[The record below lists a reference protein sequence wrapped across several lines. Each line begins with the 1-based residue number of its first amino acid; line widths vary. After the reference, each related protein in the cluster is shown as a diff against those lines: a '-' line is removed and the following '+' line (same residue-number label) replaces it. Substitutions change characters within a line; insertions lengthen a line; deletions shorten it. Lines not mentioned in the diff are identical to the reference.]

1 MLSALED
8 DMINI
13 LYALN
18 GTFHK
23 GGTEA
28 VVLSYYNNIDR
39 SKYHID
45 FLLHGHEEDCKSNEI
60 HNYLLSCGSKIFYV
74 TPRGENFIKNKH
86 EIKNVLR
93 ENKYDIVHSHMDA
106 AGYFLLKEAK
116 KAGIPVCISHSHNT
130 ANKRKNDSN
139 IKDLIYKIIHGYA
152 ITKLPKVT
160 DARIAC
166 STEAGNWLFN
176 DSTFT
181 VLNNAIDINKY
192 AYNHSKREKVR
203 QELGFKDEM
212 VIGHVGRFAVQKNH
226 EFLIDIF
233 SGLLNRHADAKLVL
247 IGTGE
252 LLNSI
257 KQKVS
262 SLGIE
267 KNVLF
272 LGVRNDVDDLMQGFD
287 VFLLPSLHEGLPVVG
302 IEAQASGLP
311 CVISSTVSSEVK
323 LSDNTRFVSLDAPVS
338 EWCNSIEDVYNR
350 GVNRKQG
357 VDIVKNAGFDIK
369 NVIVNLMKI
378 YDDNLKEK
386 GIAI

>member
-1 MLSALED
+1 M
-8 DMINI
+8 
-13 LYALN
+13 
-18 GTFHK
+18 
-23 GGTEA
+23 
-28 VVLSYYNNIDR
+28 
-39 SKYHID
+39 
-45 FLLHGHEEDCKSNEI
+45 
-60 HNYLLSCGSKIFYV
+60 
-74 TPRGENFIKNKH
+74 
-86 EIKNVLR
+86 R

-152 ITKLPKVT
+152 INRLPKVT

-176 DSTFT
+176 GSTFT
-181 VLNNAIDINKY
+181 VLNNAIDIKKY
-192 AYNHSKREKVR
+192 AYDSSKREKIR
-203 QELGFKDEM
+203 QNLGFKDEM

-233 SGLLNRHADAKLVL
+233 SGLLNRFVDAKLVL
-247 IGTGE
+247 VGTGE

-350 GVNRKQG
+350 GVDREQG